1 MLDLSWISKI
11 KRSMPIRPVNDE
23 KSIAAFHQLP
33 FEIYA
38 DDPHWIPH
46 LKQDVEKVFDE
57 KKNKFFRHGLA
68 ARWILEREGKVI
80 GRIAAFVNHKA
91 NKKSKHPMGGI
102 GFFECVDDEKAA
114 FELFDFAKD
123 WLLEQDVK
131 GIDGPI
137 NFGEKDKFW
146 GLIIENFDYPPYYN
160 QNYNPAYYVPFFE
173 NYGFQVYYEQYI
185 YYRKVEDEL
194 IPLLKEK
201 SKRIRNDKKF
211 TFSTIKKNNLPKYA
225 EDFRTIYNRAW
236 VKHEGFS
243 GMEQKQAMTIM
254 KTIKPI
260 LDEDLIYFAYYDGR
274 PVGFFI
280 ALPEINQ
287 IFKYVNGNLN
297 WWGKLKFLYHKWRG
311 TCTTFF
317 GLAFG
322 IDPDFQGKGLEGAIF
337 DECKQLVSSKGKYED
352 VVITWIGD
360 FNPKMIHVIENL
372 GAKKLRTLATY
383 RLFFDE
389 SIPFERAKVIK

>member
-1 MLDLSWISKI
+1 MLIEEVKDAKT
-11 KRSMPIRPVNDE
+11 E
-23 KSIAAFHQLP
+23 KEFLRLP
-33 FEIYA
+33 FKIYKN
-38 DDPHWIPH
+38 DPNWIPH
-46 LKQDVEKVFDE
+46 LKQDIQAVFNPQ
-57 KKNKFFRHGLA
+57 KNKFFRHGEVV
-68 ARWILEREGKVI
+68 RWILTDEGKTI
-80 GRIAAFVNHKA
+80 GRMAAFINHKG
-91 NKKSKHPMGGI
+91 NKKSKIPVGGI
-102 GFFECVDDEKAA
+102 GFFECINDEKAA
-114 FELFDFAKD
+114 FKLFDQGKNWLKAKGM
-123 WLLEQDVK
+123 EAM
-131 GIDGPI
+131 DGPI
-137 NFGEKDKFW
+137 NFGEKDKYW

-160 QNYNPAYYVPFFE
+160 QNYNPAYYLPFFE
-173 NYGFQVYYEQYI
+173 NYGFKKYYEQYI
-185 YYRKVEDEL
+185 FHRNTSDEL

-201 SKRIRNDKKF
+201 STRIRRDPSY
-211 TFSTIKKNNLPKYA
+211 TFETIKKSKLEKYA

-236 VKHEGFS
+236 TKHEGFA
-243 GMEQKQAMTIM
+243 GMEKRQAMAIM

-260 LDEDLIYFAYYDGR
+260 LDEDLIFFAYYEGR

-287 IFKYVNGNLN
+287 IFKHLNGELN
-297 WWGKLKFLYHKWRG
+297 WWGKIKFLYHKWRG

-337 DECKQLVSSKGKYED
+337 DECKKVVTEKNTYDD

-383 RLFFDE
+383 RYLFDRE
-389 SIPFERAKVIK
+389 AKFERAPIIQ

>member
-1 MLDLSWISKI
+1 MSTKDKISMAIEEVCDKKTEQAFLDFPFKI
-11 KRSMPIRPVNDE
+11 YKN
-23 KSIAAFHQLP
+23 
-33 FEIYA
+33 
-38 DDPHWIPH
+38 DPHWVPH
-46 LKQDVEKVFDE
+46 LKQDIQKVFDP
-57 KKNKFFRHGLA
+57 KKNKFFRHGEVI
-68 ARWILEREGKVI
+68 RWILKREGKVI
-80 GRIAAFVNHKA
+80 GRIAAFINHKA
-91 NKKSKHPMGGI
+91 NKKSKIPVGGL
-102 GFFECVDDEKAA
+102 GFFECIDDKEAA
-114 FELFDFAKD
+114 FLLFDQGKA
-123 WLLEQDVK
+123 WLKEK
-131 GIDGPI
+131 GMEAMDGPI

-146 GLIIENFDYPPYYN
+146 GLIIENFEYPPYYN
-160 QNYNPAYYVPFFE
+160 QNYNPAYYVPFFKE
-173 NYGFQVYYEQYI
+173 YGFQVYYEQYI
-185 YYRKVEDEL
+185 YHRKTEDDL

-201 SKRIRNDKKF
+201 SRRIRQDEHF
-211 TFSTIKKNNLPKYA
+211 TFETIKKSNLPKYA

-236 VKHEGFS
+236 VKHEGFA
-243 GMEQKQAMTIM
+243 GMEKRQAMAIM

-287 IFKYVNGNLN
+287 IFKHVNGNLN
-297 WWGKLKFLYHKWRG
+297 WWGKLKFLYHQKRG

-337 DECKQLVSSKGKYED
+337 EECKRIVSARNKYLD

-372 GAKKLRTLATY
+372 GAKRLRTLATFRY
-383 RLFFDE
+383 LFDRNAK
-389 SIPFERAKVIK
+389 FERSKIIE

>member
-1 MLDLSWISKI
+1 MLIQEVKDAKT
-11 KRSMPIRPVNDE
+11 E
-23 KSIAAFHQLP
+23 KEFLQLP
-33 FEIYA
+33 FKIYKN
-38 DDPHWIPH
+38 DPNWVPH
-46 LKQDVEKVFDE
+46 LKQDIQAVFDP
-57 KKNKFFRHGLA
+57 KKNKFFRHGEVI
-68 ARWILEREGKVI
+68 RWILIDNGKTV
-80 GRIAAFVNHKA
+80 GRVAAFINHKA
-91 NKKSKHPMGGI
+91 NKKTKVPIGGM
-102 GFFECVDDEKAA
+102 GFFECINEEKAA
-114 FELFDFAKD
+114 FMLFDQAKE
-123 WLLEQDVK
+123 WLKAK
-131 GIDGPI
+131 GMEVMEGPI
-137 NFGEKDKFW
+137 NFGEKDKYW

-160 QNYNPAYYVPFFE
+160 QNYNPAYYIPFFE
-173 NYGFQVYYEQYI
+173 NYGFKKYYEQYI
-185 YYRKVEDEL
+185 FHRNTSDEL

-201 SKRIRNDKKF
+201 SARIRKNPKF
-211 TFSTIKKNNLPKYA
+211 TFETIKKSKLEKYA

-236 VKHEGFS
+236 VKHDGFA
-243 GMEQKQAMTIM
+243 GMEKRQSMAIM

-260 LDEDLIYFAYYDGR
+260 LDEDLIYFAYYEGR

-287 IFKYVNGNLN
+287 IFKHVNGNLN
-297 WWGKLKFLYHKWRG
+297 WWGKLKFLYHKWKG

-337 DECKQLVSSKGKYED
+337 DECKKVISEKNKYDD

-383 RLFFDE
+383 RYLFDRE
-389 SIPFERAKVIK
+389 AKFERAPIIQ

>member
-1 MLDLSWISKI
+1 MLIQEVKDAKT
-11 KRSMPIRPVNDE
+11 E
-23 KSIAAFHQLP
+23 KEFLQLP
-33 FEIYA
+33 FKIYKN
-38 DDPHWIPH
+38 DPNWVPH
-46 LKQDVEKVFDE
+46 LKQDIQAVFNP
-57 KKNKFFRHGLA
+57 KKNKFFRHGEVI
-68 ARWILEREGKVI
+68 RWILTDNGETI
-80 GRIAAFVNHKA
+80 GRIAAFINHKA
-91 NKKSKHPMGGI
+91 NKKNKVPIGGM
-102 GFFECVDDEKAA
+102 GFFECINDEKAA
-114 FELFDFAKD
+114 FKLFDQAKK
-123 WLLEQDVK
+123 WLKDK
-131 GIDGPI
+131 GMEVMEGPI
-137 NFGEKDKFW
+137 NFGEKDKYW

-160 QNYNPAYYVPFFE
+160 QNYNPAYYIPFFE
-173 NYGFQVYYEQYI
+173 NYGFKKYYEQYI
-185 YYRKVEDEL
+185 FHRNTSDEL

-201 SKRIRNDKKF
+201 SARIRKNPKF
-211 TFSTIKKNNLPKYA
+211 TFETIKKSKLEKYA

-236 VKHEGFS
+236 VKHDGFA
-243 GMEQKQAMTIM
+243 GMEKRQSMAIM

-260 LDEDLIYFAYYDGR
+260 LDEDLIYFAYYEGR

-287 IFKYVNGNLN
+287 IFKHVNGNLN
-297 WWGKLKFLYHKWRG
+297 WWGKLKFLYHKWKG

-337 DECKQLVSSKGKYED
+337 DECKKVISEKNKYDD

-383 RLFFDE
+383 RYLFDRE
-389 SIPFERAKVIK
+389 AKFERAPIIQ

>member
-1 MLDLSWISKI
+1 MTIVEVKEA
-11 KRSMPIRPVNDE
+11 KTE
-23 KSIAAFHQLP
+23 KEFHQVP
-33 FEIYA
+33 FLIYNN
-38 DDPHWIPH
+38 DKNWVPH
-46 LKQDVEKVFDE
+46 LKQDIEKVFDPNH
-57 KKNKFFRHGLA
+57 NKFFRHGEA
-68 ARWILEREGKVI
+68 IRWILMKDGKCI
-80 GRIAAFVNHKA
+80 GRIAAFINEKA
-91 NKKSKHPMGGI
+91 NKKTASKIGGL
-102 GFFECVDDEKAA
+102 GFFECINNETAA
-114 FELFDFAKD
+114 FK
-123 WLLEQDVK
+123 LLETAKAWIEAK
-131 GIDGPI
+131 GMDTIEGPI
-137 NFGEKDKFW
+137 NFGEKDKYW

-173 NYGFQVYYEQYI
+173 NFGFKKYYEQYI
-185 YYRKVEDEL
+185 YHRSTTDEL
-194 IPLLKEK
+194 IPLLKAK
-201 SKRIRNDKKF
+201 SERIRRDPKF
-211 TFSTIKKNNLPKYA
+211 TFDTIKRNNLEKYA

-236 VKHEGFS
+236 VKHEGFA
-243 GMEQKQAMTIM
+243 GMEQRQAMTIM
-254 KTIKPI
+254 KAIKPI
-260 LDEDLIYFAYYDGR
+260 LDEDLIHFAYYDGR

-287 IFKYVNGNLN
+287 IFKHVNGNLN

-337 DECKQLVSSKGKYED
+337 DVCKQIINKNGSYED

-383 RLFFDE
+383 RYLMDREAEFV
-389 SIPFERAKVIK
+389 RAKVIQ